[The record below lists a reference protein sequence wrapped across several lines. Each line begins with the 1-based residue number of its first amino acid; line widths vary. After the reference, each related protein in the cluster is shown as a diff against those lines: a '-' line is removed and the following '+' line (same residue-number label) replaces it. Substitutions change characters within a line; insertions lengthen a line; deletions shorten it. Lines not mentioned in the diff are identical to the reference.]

1 MGTTI
6 ATPVTSL
13 PSPLLTAGD
22 VIMSVRQQIPDTSL
36 NVDAAGNPLPDAD
49 GTFASA
55 NTLYRWL
62 NDGLRVLVRLT
73 GWAIRDW
80 FAMPARAKQ
89 ATYRLDPLWSA
100 VEAAWAY
107 QYPLSVL
114 PEDVTLFPAA
124 QGPVT
129 SQPLWYGVHRRAQ
142 ALEVFF
148 WPVPHLTDPSTTLS
162 TAIGAADD
170 PIAVVSTS
178 GWPSYGWVQIEN
190 ELIAYQ
196 QVTATSLGVL
206 TRGASFTA
214 ATSHPAGVTVQVC
227 GLWLAG
233 SRAPLPATSSV
244 SVLEVPQTFIPAL
257 EKYILSRVR
266 QAEQEFGEARALQ
279 QEFTAMVHE
288 IRADPT
294 WRQPTDAQTPA
305 YASPRL
311 GPIYFGRLIVR

>member
-1 MGTTI
+1 M
-6 ATPVTSL
+6 ATTSL
-13 PSPLLTAGD
+13 PTPLLTAGD
-22 VIMSVRQQIPDTSL
+22 VIMSVRQQIPDTWL
-36 NVDAAGNPLPDAD
+36 NFDPQGNPLPDAD
-49 GTFASA
+49 GTFICPDP
-55 NTLYRWL
+55 LYQWL
-62 NDGLRVLVRLT
+62 TDGMRVLVRLT
-73 GWAIRDW
+73 GWSIHDW
-80 FAMPARAKQ
+80 FALPARARQ

-107 QYPLSVL
+107 QYPLSLL

-129 SQPLWYGVHRRAQ
+129 TQPLWYGVHRRAQ
-142 ALEVFF
+142 GLEVFL

-162 TAIGAADD
+162 VAIGPTDD

-196 QVTATSLGVL
+196 QVTATSIGVL
-206 TRGASFTA
+206 TRGASFTTA
-214 ATSHPAGVTVQVC
+214 ASHPAGATVKVC
-227 GLWLAG
+227 GLWFSG
-233 SRAPLPATSSV
+233 SRGPLPATMSTDI
-244 SVLEVPQTFIPAL
+244 LEVPQTFIPAL
-257 EKYILSRVR
+257 ERYILSRVR
-266 QAEQEFGEARALQ
+266 QAEQEFAEARALQ
-279 QEFTAMVHE
+279 QEFTAMARE

-294 WRQPTDAQTPA
+294 WRQPTDAQAPA